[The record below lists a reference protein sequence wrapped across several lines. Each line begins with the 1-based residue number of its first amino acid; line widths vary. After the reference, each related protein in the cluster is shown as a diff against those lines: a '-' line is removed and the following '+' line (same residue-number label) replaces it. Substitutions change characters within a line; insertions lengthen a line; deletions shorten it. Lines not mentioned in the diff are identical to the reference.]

1 MIRLPVHR
9 VVSTTNRRV
18 LWLSAAVVGL
28 AVLVSGIGIGQE
40 PDQAKQAEAKETPE
54 KEAAA
59 KKPAAKETA
68 AKKISAKKDS
78 KTVAEKPAEKKAERA
93 KTPEETEAEN
103 AQAIESIA
111 EGMRSA
117 GLQGYDV
124 EIFFEAGAARL
135 QGAIVDAGQKAAAT
149 TVASEVAGVESVD
162 NQLKIE
168 PRKIPYRVLVSLA
181 VATDPLV
188 THRSIARL
196 RSDVATVL
204 ERTIGETWTTRVEI
218 NDWLFPTSVSGLDRL
233 TAESLQTRYG
243 GKGWDRVMLV
253 TVTRTGARFDLAGRS
268 FNAARRDLPLSR
280 RRVEHDP
287 RGLAS
292 QLGGLVRDMFG
303 ATVDITVGG
312 AKEVEVEVR
321 AGEYPVADPDSAQLA
336 PGDLLEPFLRY
347 RDRKTR
353 VIQRTQPL
361 TWTYLKVLDVKRATV
376 RCEVATALRNPLQG
390 SSRGVELMAAGID
403 SVLASTRL
411 VLLPR
416 GNTSR
421 PLIGHRVVVLPRR
434 LTKKAAST
442 AAPDEG
448 VREATEEKKK
458 RVVVAKPRR
467 LLSDRAGRVEIVVDK
482 KMPLVWMYVMSGSS
496 VLARVPF
503 VPGREFQSELMLPDD
518 APRLGVEGHVT
529 RLEGSLIETVA
540 RRAVH
545 MALAMRSAEAEPPD
559 WTKVDT
565 HLKAIAELPTFQTF
579 EVQIDGI
586 EFPAVQAAQAARNRV
601 AVNRI
606 RTMCRDARTLLAKH
620 LDEAK
625 IREFRAKIDDI
636 RKTTPAAPATAP
648 TPAPTKAATGN

>member
-1 MIRLPVHR
+1 MTRIPDDQI
-9 VVSTTNRRV
+9 VSTTNRR
-18 LWLSAAVVGL
+18 LLRLSAAAGL
-28 AVLVSGIGIGQE
+28 ALLVSGIGIGQE
-40 PDQAKQAEAKETPE
+40 KAQPDQAAAKAPEKKAAAQKPAAKQATAKQAT
-54 KEAAA
+54 A
-59 KKPAAKETA
+59 KKPAV
-68 AKKISAKKDS
+68 
-78 KTVAEKPAEKKAERA
+78 KTTIQKAGKKAEQKAEKA

-103 AQAIESIA
+103 ARMIESISGA
-111 EGMRSA
+111 LRSA
-117 GLQGYDV
+117 GVHGYDV
-124 EIFFEAGAARL
+124 EIFFEAGVAKL
-135 QGAIVDAGQKAAAT
+135 QGAIADAGRKAVAT
-149 TVASEVAGVESVD
+149 KVASEVTGVDSVD
-162 NQLKIE
+162 NQLKIQ

-188 THRSIARL
+188 TRRSIARL
-196 RSDVATVL
+196 RADVATVL

-233 TAESLQTRYG
+233 TAESLLSRYRG
-243 GKGWDRVMLV
+243 TDWDRVMLV
-253 TVTRTGARFDLAGRS
+253 TLTRTGARFDLAGRP
-268 FNAARRDLPLSR
+268 FNAASRGLALSR
-280 RRVEHDP
+280 RRVEHDR
-287 RGLAS
+287 RGLAT
-292 QLGGLVRDMFG
+292 QVGRLVRDMFG

-321 AGEYPVADPDSAQLA
+321 AGEFPVADPDSAQLA

-347 RDRKTR
+347 RNRKTR
-353 VIQRTQPL
+353 VVERTQPL

-390 SSRGVELMAAGID
+390 SSRGVELMASGID
-403 SVLASTRL
+403 SVLPSTHL
-411 VLLPR
+411 ILLPR
-416 GNTSR
+416 GNISR

-448 VREATEEKKK
+448 VREGSEKEKK
-458 RVVVAKPRR
+458 RAELSKPRR

-503 VPGREFQSELMLPDD
+503 VPGREIESELMLPDD

-529 RLEGSLIETVA
+529 RLEGALIETVA

-545 MALAMRSAEAEPPD
+545 MALATRSAEAEPPD

-565 HLKAIAELPTFQTF
+565 HLKAIAELPTYRTF
-579 EVQIDGI
+579 EVQIDGF
-586 EFPAVQAAQAARNRV
+586 EFSAVQAAQAGGNRV

-606 RTMCRDARTLLAKH
+606 RTLCKDARTLLAKH

-636 RKTTPAAPATAP
+636 RKTTPAAAAP
-648 TPAPTKAATGN
+648 TPAKAKAATGN

>member
-1 MIRLPVHR
+1 MI
-9 VVSTTNRRV
+9 
-18 LWLSAAVVGL
+18 AGGL
-28 AVLVSGIGIGQE
+28 
-40 PDQAKQAEAKETPE
+40 
-54 KEAAA
+54 
-59 KKPAAKETA
+59 
-68 AKKISAKKDS
+68 
-78 KTVAEKPAEKKAERA
+78 
-93 KTPEETEAEN
+93 
-103 AQAIESIA
+103 
-111 EGMRSA
+111 RSA
-117 GLQGYDV
+117 GLQGYGV
-124 EIFFEAGAARL
+124 EIFFEAGVARL

-390 SSRGVELMAAGID
+390 SSRGVELMASGID
-403 SVLASTRL
+403 SVLSSTRL
-411 VLLPR
+411 ILLPR

-458 RVVVAKPRR
+458 RVELAKPRR

-518 APRLGVEGHVT
+518 APRLGVEGHMT
-529 RLEGSLIETVA
+529 RLEGALIETVA

-545 MALAMRSAEAEPPD
+545 MALAVRSAEAEPPD

-606 RTMCRDARTLLAKH
+606 RRMCRDARTLLAKH
-620 LDEAK
+620 LDETK

>member
-1 MIRLPVHR
+1 MTRFTDDQ

-18 LWLSAAVVGL
+18 LRLGVAVAGL
-28 AVLVSGIGIGQE
+28 ALLVSGIGIGQE
-40 PDQAKQAEAKETPE
+40 PAQPE
-54 KEAAA
+54 KAAAKTSQKKAAA
-59 KKPAAKETA
+59 KKTA
-68 AKKISAKKDS
+68 AKTNTANKATPKKTAASKDS
-78 KTVAEKPAEKKAERA
+78 KKDTEKKVEKA

-103 AQAIESIA
+103 ARTIESIFGA
-111 EGMRSA
+111 LRSA
-117 GLQGYDV
+117 GVHGYDV
-124 EIFFEAGAARL
+124 EIFFESGVAKL
-135 QGAIVDAGQKAAAT
+135 QGAIADAGRKATAT
-149 TVASEVAGVESVD
+149 KVASEVAGVESVD

-181 VATDPLV
+181 VASDPLV
-188 THRSIARL
+188 TRRSIARL
-196 RSDVATVL
+196 RADVASVL

-233 TAESLQTRYG
+233 TAESVQSRYSG
-243 GKGWDRVMLV
+243 TDWDRVMLV
-253 TVTRTGARFDLAGRS
+253 TVNRTGARFDLAGRP
-268 FNAARRDLPLSR
+268 FNAATRGMALSR
-280 RRVEHDP
+280 RRVEHDR
-287 RGLAS
+287 RGLAT
-292 QLGGLVRDMFG
+292 QVGRLVRDMFG

-336 PGDLLEPFLRY
+336 PSDLLEPFLRY

-353 VIQRTQPL
+353 VVQRTQTL

-390 SSRGVELMAAGID
+390 SSRGVELMASGID
-403 SVLASTRL
+403 SVLSSTRL
-411 VLLPR
+411 TLLPR
-416 GNTSR
+416 GNISR

-448 VREATEEKKK
+448 VREGSKEKKK
-458 RVVVAKPRR
+458 RAEPRR

-503 VPGREFQSELMLPDD
+503 VPGREFETELMLPDD
-518 APRLGVEGHVT
+518 APRLGVEGHMT
-529 RLEGSLIETVA
+529 RLEGVLIETVA

-559 WTKVDT
+559 WTKVDR
-565 HLKAIAELPTFQTF
+565 HLKAISDLPTFRTF

-586 EFPAVQAAQAARNRV
+586 EFPAVQAAQAGRNRV

-606 RTMCRDARTLLAKH
+606 RTMCKDARTLLARH

-636 RKTTPAAPATAP
+636 RKTTPATPAP
-648 TPAPTKAATGN
+648 TPAKAAAGN